1 MSGHFYRLK
10 SSVADGKKVDAK
22 LSVVRVEVTY
32 CAAVIRHV
40 PLVAKAEGAV
50 VTGAVGKV

>member
-10 SSVADGKKVDAK
+10 SSVSDWKKVNAK
-22 LSVVRVEVTY
+22 LAVVRVEIAY
-32 CAAVIRHV
+32 CAAVVRHV
-40 PLVAKAEGAV
+40 PLIAKVEGAV

>member
-1 MSGHFYRLK
+1 MSSHFYRLK
-10 SSVADGKKVDAK
+10 SSVSDWKKIDAK
-22 LSVVRVEVTY
+22 LAVVRVEIAY

>member
-10 SSVADGKKVDAK
+10 SSVSDWKKIDAK
-22 LSVVRVEVTY
+22 LAVVRVEVAY